1 MFHVD
6 RHGTSSV
13 DTLSDLEESRVKSI
27 LFDSLEQFIAGKED
41 VQSVFSKLTESDTPP
56 AVCGHVFKPGG
67 MIHDICNQFS
77 LLVILV
83 YDYLFCRDL
92 LQLPWL
98 RTGRHLCALRSMLHQ
113 ERAQAAQVQ
122 YHDYQATHLMKWYN
136 LHTFCHHAIK
146 VSDVNKWRWRLLW
159 LWRCRGLA
167 ILPLLRVAHT
177 LLFRGEDCWRGKEL
191 LMR

>member
-67 MIHDICNQFS
+67 MIRDICNQFS

-83 YDYLFCRDL
+83 YDYLFAETCYNCRDCG
-92 LQLPWL
+92 QDA
-98 RTGRHLCALRSMLHQ
+98 TCVLCVQCFTKSEHKQHRYNVMIIRLH
-113 ERAQAAQVQ
+113 R
-122 YHDYQATHLMKWYN
+122 DMSSYN
-136 LHTFCHHAIK
+136 MI
-146 VSDVNKWRWRLLW
+146 
-159 LWRCRGLA
+159 
-167 ILPLLRVAHT
+167 
-177 LLFRGEDCWRGKEL
+177 
-191 LMR
+191 

>member
-67 MIHDICNQFS
+67 KIHDICNQFS
-77 LLVILV
+77 LSVILV
-83 YDYLFCRDL
+83 YDHFSCRDL
-92 LQLPWL
+92 LQLP
-98 RTGRHLCALRSMLHQ
+98 
-113 ERAQAAQVQ
+113 
-122 YHDYQATHLMKWYN
+122 
-136 LHTFCHHAIK
+136 
-146 VSDVNKWRWRLLW
+146 
-159 LWRCRGLA
+159 
-167 ILPLLRVAHT
+167 
-177 LLFRGEDCWRGKEL
+177 
-191 LMR
+191 

>member
-41 VQSVFSKLTESDTPP
+41 VQSVFSKLTECDTPP

-67 MIHDICNQFS
+67 MIHDICNQLS

-83 YDYLFCRDL
+83 YDYSIGRDL
-92 LQLPWL
+92 LQLP
-98 RTGRHLCALRSMLHQ
+98 
-113 ERAQAAQVQ
+113 
-122 YHDYQATHLMKWYN
+122 
-136 LHTFCHHAIK
+136 
-146 VSDVNKWRWRLLW
+146 
-159 LWRCRGLA
+159 
-167 ILPLLRVAHT
+167 
-177 LLFRGEDCWRGKEL
+177 
-191 LMR
+191 

>member
-67 MIHDICNQFS
+67 MIHECHMQLIFPFLSSWFMIPYFAETCYN
-77 LLVILV
+77 
-83 YDYLFCRDL
+83 CRDCG
-92 LQLPWL
+92 QDA
-98 RTGRHLCALRSMLHQ
+98 TCVLCVQCFTKSEHKQHRYNIMIIRLH
-113 ERAQAAQVQ
+113 
-122 YHDYQATHLMKWYN
+122 
-136 LHTFCHHAIK
+136 
-146 VSDVNKWRWRLLW
+146 
-159 LWRCRGLA
+159 
-167 ILPLLRVAHT
+167 IL
-177 LLFRGEDCWRGKEL
+177 
-191 LMR
+191 